1 MTAYDP
7 ALASS
12 HPHPHDTTYGG
23 AAGRGTWRSPRAL
36 RGVAAR
42 LGLAVGAALF
52 LGALRIHRPPALA
65 TVCALRMTTGIP
77 CPLCGGTTVFV
88 RLGRGRFL
96 DAVLANPVVVLV
108 AVGLVLTPTGIFAP
122 LRYRGRLRTALI
134 VVLLGGSWLW
144 QLGRSGYLT

>member
-7 ALASS
+7 ALAGS
-12 HPHPHDTTYGG
+12 HPHPHEAPG
-23 AAGRGTWRSPRAL
+23 AAGAASWRSPRAL

-42 LGLAVGAALF
+42 LGLAVGAALL
-52 LGALRIHRPPALA
+52 LGALRIHRPPALS
-65 TVCALRMTTGIP
+65 TVCALRATTGIP

-108 AVGLVLTPTGIFAP
+108 AIGLVLAPTGIFAP

-134 VVLLGGSWLW
+134 VVLLGGAWLW
-144 QLGRSGYLT
+144 QLGRYGYLT